1 MAREE
6 DMVQASGRRALVGVL
21 GAVLLGLVGCSS
33 GRSSAKV
40 DEEWLARVPPEGME
54 AVHKARLI
62 QNKSMDEMTR
72 AQVAL
77 EDARRALEV
86 ARQNEE
92 AAKTRREADE
102 SALQAARATANTHD
116 ILQAQR
122 TLREADL
129 ELSVAEAEV
138 EFRERV
144 VMTREAL
151 QQMRKREL
159 AVADAE
165 LAQTEYLA
173 LLRSGDLRARQL
185 SGEDFASALEQ
196 ARSEAWE
203 MQRQVDALLQR
214 QRQAQAR
221 WQQLDAQTRAYGGSG
236 R

>member
-1 MAREE
+1 MT
-6 DMVQASGRRALVGVL
+6 QASGRRVLAAAL
-21 GAVLLGLVGCSS
+21 GAVLLGLGGCSS

-40 DEEWLARVPPEGME
+40 DEEWMARVPPENME
-54 AVHKARLI
+54 AVHKARLT

-72 AQVAL
+72 AQVSL
-77 EDARRALEV
+77 EDGKRALEV
-86 ARQNEE
+86 ARQNVE
-92 AAKTRREADE
+92 AAKARREADE
-102 SALQAARATANTHD
+102 AALLAARATANANA
-116 ILQAQR
+116 IVQAQR

-151 QQMRKREL
+151 QQMRTREL

-185 SGEDFASALEQ
+185 PAEDFTNALEQ

-203 MQRQVDALLQR
+203 MQQQVDALIQR
-214 QRQAQAR
+214 QRQAQAQWR
-221 WQQLDAQTRAYGGSG
+221 QLDDRMRAYGGGG

>member
-1 MAREE
+1 
-6 DMVQASGRRALVGVL
+6 MVQVSGRRALVGVL

-33 GRSSAKV
+33 GRSSARV
-40 DEEWLARVPPEGME
+40 DEEWMARVPPEGME
-54 AVHKARLI
+54 AVHKARLT
-62 QNKSMDEMTR
+62 QNKAVDETTR
-72 AQVAL
+72 AQVSL

-86 ARQNEE
+86 ARSNAE
-92 AAKTRREADE
+92 AAKARREADE
-102 SALQAARATANTHD
+102 AALLAARATAQASA
-116 ILQAQR
+116 IVQAQQR
-122 TLREADL
+122 LREADL
-129 ELSVAEAEV
+129 ERSVAQAEV

-151 QQMRKREL
+151 QQMREREL

-165 LAQTEYLA
+165 LAQTQYLA

-185 SGEDFASALEQ
+185 SGEDFASALKQ
-196 ARSEAWE
+196 ARSEAWQ

-221 WQQLDAQTRAYGGSG
+221 WRQLDEQTRAYGGSG

>member
-1 MAREE
+1 
-6 DMVQASGRRALVGVL
+6 MVQVSGRRALVGVL

-33 GRSSAKV
+33 GRSSARV
-40 DEEWLARVPPEGME
+40 DEEWMARVPPEGME
-54 AVHKARLI
+54 AVHKARLT
-62 QNKSMDEMTR
+62 QNKAVDETTR
-72 AQVAL
+72 AQVSL

-86 ARQNEE
+86 ARSNAE
-92 AAKTRREADE
+92 AANARREADE
-102 SALQAARATANTHD
+102 AALLAARATAQASA
-116 ILQAQR
+116 IVQAQQR
-122 TLREADL
+122 LREADL
-129 ELSVAEAEV
+129 ERSVAQAEV

-151 QQMRKREL
+151 QQMRRREL

-165 LAQTEYLA
+165 LAQTQYLA

-185 SGEDFASALEQ
+185 SGEDFASALKQ
-196 ARSEAWE
+196 ARSEAWQ

-221 WQQLDAQTRAYGGSG
+221 WRQLDEQTRAYGGSG